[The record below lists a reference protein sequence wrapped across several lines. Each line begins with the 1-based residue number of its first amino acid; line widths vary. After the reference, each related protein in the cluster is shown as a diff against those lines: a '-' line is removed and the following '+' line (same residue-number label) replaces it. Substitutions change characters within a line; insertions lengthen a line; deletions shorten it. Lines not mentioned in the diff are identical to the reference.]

1 MRHLY
6 AREATGS
13 RTPEQL
19 RMKPSQSP
27 SIPAANHPDDLL
39 AAGEEIDR
47 LVQALAETVDD
58 ASSVSEAAAQ
68 RICEL
73 EAEVEALRA
82 ELAIH
87 KRRDQTLKYFMQQFD
102 EEQRLAARLQQ
113 DFLPKSLPQVGR
125 VHVNCLF
132 RPASYVSG
140 DFYDVMRLDE
150 QHIGFFIADAVGH
163 GMPAALLSM
172 YIKRALITKEIH
184 PGGYRLL
191 LPGESLGLINEALVE
206 QNLSAATFA
215 TALYGYINVNT
226 LQVTFARAGHPSPIL
241 ITRDGAVRTLDS
253 DGGLLG
259 IFPDEQFS
267 DGSATM
273 QPGDRLFVFTDGIEV
288 AFSGDETID
297 TDRWRQEL
305 YNRRHLNG
313 HDLLIDLQHHL
324 DRESGSLAPKDDLTM
339 IVIEVADH

>member
-1 MRHLY
+1 
-6 AREATGS
+6 
-13 RTPEQL
+13 
-19 RMKPSQSP
+19 MKPSRP
-27 SIPAANHPDDLL
+27 SAISAATHPDELL
-39 AAGEEIDR
+39 SAGADIDR
-47 LVQALAETVDD
+47 LMQVLAESADD
-58 ASSVSEAAAQ
+58 AASVSEAAAQ
-68 RICEL
+68 RIYEL
-73 EAEVEALRA
+73 ESEVHALRA
-82 ELAIH
+82 ELAVH

-172 YIKRALITKEIH
+172 YIKRALITKEINA
-184 PGGYRLL
+184 GGYRLL
-191 LPGESLGLINEALVE
+191 SPGESLGHINDALVE

-226 LQVTFARAGHPSPIL
+226 LDVTFARAGHPAPVM
-241 ITRDGAVRTLDS
+241 ITREGEVQTLDA

-259 IFPDEQFS
+259 IFPDEQFTN
-267 DGSATM
+267 GSTKM
-273 QPGDRLFVFTDGIEV
+273 RPGDRLFVFTDGVEV
-288 AFSGDETID
+288 AFSGDQSID
-297 TDRWRQEL
+297 PDRWRQEL
-305 YNRRHLNG
+305 YERRHLSG

-339 IVIEVADH
+339 IVIEVAEE